1 MTSESQRRWRRLG
14 DDLQDVED
22 QLHDDRALAQLT
34 RPAVDD
40 GDQSAV
46 QVAQVLRQEGLAVT
60 SCQVT
65 HLEPQTLELDYQGT
79 FQFSGFVLL
88 KLKVCFGR
96 LLELQIQ

>member
-1 MTSESQRRWRRLG
+1 MRACRLVVRLRLLG

-22 QLHDDRALAQLT
+22 QLHDHGALAELT

-46 QVAQVLRQEGLAVT
+46 QVAQVLRQQRLAVT

-65 HLEPQTLELDYQGT
+65 HLEKKVTLHDST
-79 FQFSGFVLL
+79 
-88 KLKVCFGR
+88 K
-96 LLELQIQ
+96 

>member
-1 MTSESQRRWRRLG
+1 MVGRVAPLG

-22 QLHDDRALAQLT
+22 QLHDDRTLDQLT

-60 SCQVT
+60 SCQVP
-65 HLEPQTLELDYQGT
+65 HLLRQNRFILFIYSLYNNE
-79 FQFSGFVLL
+79 
-88 KLKVCFGR
+88 
-96 LLELQIQ
+96 IQNN